1 MLIFNFTTKSPKI
14 LEGISKFILIV
25 EDFNKNN
32 RLLTS
37 MKPLPLEF
45 FKSVAFFLGHPVVVA
60 RTSLAVL
67 DVLLFIS
74 LTEGQIT
81 DFFFV
86 HLP

>member
-45 FKSVAFFLGHPVVVA
+45 FKSVAFFLGHKMREYCIPLTKV
-60 RTSLAVL
+60 SCGENQKKSK
-67 DVLLFIS
+67 LLFMHS
-74 LTEGQIT
+74 
-81 DFFFV
+81 FCY
-86 HLP
+86 P